1 MGRSL
6 LSVIIYMLP
15 MIVILQKY
23 LELFASWSMSVV
35 VSLLEDVYGVDAVRL
50 SFFFMNGSTRCG
62 TYLMAVFFVLE
73 TGLRI
78 PLLYLDGPRDGVIML
93 SKTGLDENAKLRGIA
108 RAGLLA

>member
-6 LSVIIYMLP
+6 LSVIIYMFP

-62 TYLMAVFFVLE
+62 TYLMAVFFVLG

-78 PLLYLDGPRDGVIML
+78 PLLYFDGQRDRSRWLVVLEQCDYVDRSLAVHL
-93 SKTGLDENAKLRGIA
+93 SS
-108 RAGLLA
+108 